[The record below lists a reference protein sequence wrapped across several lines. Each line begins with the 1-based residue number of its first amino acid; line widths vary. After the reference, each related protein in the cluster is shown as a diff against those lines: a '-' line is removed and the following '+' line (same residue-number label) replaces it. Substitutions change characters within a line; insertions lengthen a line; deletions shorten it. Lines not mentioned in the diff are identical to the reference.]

1 MSLDRYVSIV
11 LFVHDDIAQLEKCLC
26 HLLDYTPAQSY
37 EVIFVENTPCRGVHE
52 YIRPLPNTQ
61 IVPYEEGMT
70 AGERWQRA
78 AGMATGEYIIFLR
91 DYVMVA
97 EGWLAQLKDI
107 FGRFS
112 QVAVVQPSAEN
123 LDVDCGNAMHIHLN
137 CFMADRQELTAMG
150 GFDSGYCTEHYCLND
165 LAVRILQRKKQ
176 LFDLGRGWL
185 PAYGEI
191 KAPATK
197 EQAIAADAD
206 RYRQKHGFSWSYS
219 SGRRDDMLQFIDYR
233 KPGVRIMEIGC
244 ACGATLLKVRNSNP
258 SADLYGLELNEA
270 AAAIAANFAKVES
283 GNFEVLVKPEFVGKF
298 DYIIMGDVLEHL
310 VDTDK
315 ALQKVHSW
323 LKPSGCLVLSIPNVS
338 HLTVLANVLQGHW
351 DYEEAGILDR
361 THVRFFTMQSIQRCL
376 EKNGFQLRQTG
387 RKVFELGSGW
397 DKVRE
402 ELLQLKALKVKK
414 EDLET
419 YQIICVAEKR
429 CVHE

>member
-1 MSLDRYVSIV
+1 MSQNTYVSVV

-26 HLLDYTPAQSY
+26 HLLDYTPAQAY
-37 EVIFVENTPCRGVHE
+37 ELILVENMPCRAVHE
-52 YIRPLPNTQ
+52 YIRQLPNIQ
-61 IVPYEEGMT
+61 IVAYEESMT

-107 FGRFS
+107 FVRFPEA
-112 QVAVVQPSAEN
+112 AVVQPSAEN
-123 LDVDCGNAMHIHLN
+123 IDEACGKAMHIYLN
-137 CFMADRQELTAMG
+137 CFMVDRQELTAIG
-150 GFDSGYCTEHYCLND
+150 GFDSGYCTERYCLND

-191 KAPATK
+191 KPPVPK
-197 EQAIAADAD
+197 EQEIAADAA
-206 RYRQKHGFSWSYS
+206 RYRQKHGFSWDYS
-219 SGRRDDMLQFIDYR
+219 SGLRDDMLQFMDYR
-233 KPGVRIMEIGC
+233 QPGVRVMEIGC
-244 ACGATLLKVRNSNP
+244 ACGATLLKIRNSNP
-258 SADLYGLELNEA
+258 SADLRGLELNEA
-270 AAAIAANFAKVES
+270 AADIAANFARVES
-283 GNFEVLVKPEFVGKF
+283 GNFEVWARPELDGKF

-310 VDTDK
+310 VDTDG
-315 ALQKVHSW
+315 ALQKVRSW